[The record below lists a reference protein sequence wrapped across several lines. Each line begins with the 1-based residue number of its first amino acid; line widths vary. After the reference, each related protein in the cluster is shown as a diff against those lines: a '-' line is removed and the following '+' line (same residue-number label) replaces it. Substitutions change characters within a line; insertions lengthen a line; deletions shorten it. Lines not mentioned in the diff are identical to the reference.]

1 MRLNITHINK
11 IKKAD
16 IVLNG
21 LTVIAGN
28 NDSGKSTVGKLLFS
42 VIKSLSNADRLSSQS
57 QDRIMRVNS
66 ALLYAYV
73 THAEKESGEK
83 IKGVILPSTST
94 AFLKDAESFANDKR
108 WVSQLKRKLE
118 KINIVPQQR
127 AKIIRSIDQL
137 VQLATESSNSEKML
151 ERAFQ
156 SIIGAE
162 FLNSICTYNTEMS
175 EICFS
180 EGQGKDI
187 TIQIKENKVTE
198 FKCKTETFV
207 KDATLVESPLY
218 IHLIDI
224 LASAQTLGEHHYFN
238 VAGIGKDVLRP
249 LINYHIKDMAQKLD
263 AFRFSLPDNVY
274 SPFIQKAQTL
284 TDNITGGHFYFDNAK
299 RNMYWKKGE
308 QNYAPVNVA
317 SGIKA
322 FGVLQMLLETQAL
335 DESKIL
341 IWDEPENHLHPEW
354 QIKFASVLVELAKAG
369 IPILISSHSPYFI
382 QAVRYF
388 ADKLSMNDFVNYYLA
403 EETED
408 ELCVLEDVTDDLN
421 RIFMKLAQP
430 MNEIVNLGL

>member
-284 TDNITGGHFYFDNAK
+284 TDNITGGHFYFDNTK

>member
-274 SPFIQKAQTL
+274 FPFIQKAQTL

-299 RNMYWKKGE
+299 QNMYWKKGE

>member
-284 TDNITGGHFYFDNAK
+284 TDNITGGHFYFGNAK
-299 RNMYWKKGE
+299 QNMYWKKGE

>member
-108 WVSQLKRKLE
+108 WISQLKRKLE

-299 RNMYWKKGE
+299 QNMYWKKGE

>member
-299 RNMYWKKGE
+299 QNMYWKKGE

-335 DESKIL
+335 DESIIL

>member
-238 VAGIGKDVLRP
+238 VTGIGKDVLRP

-299 RNMYWKKGE
+299 QNMYWKKGE

>member
-137 VQLATESSNSEKML
+137 VQLATENSNSEKML

-299 RNMYWKKGE
+299 QNMYWKKGE

>member
-299 RNMYWKKGE
+299 QNMYWKKGE

-354 QIKFASVLVELAKAG
+354 QIKFASMLVELAKAG

>member
-28 NDSGKSTVGKLLFS
+28 NDSGKRTVGKLLFS

-118 KINIVPQQR
+118 KINIVPQKR

>member
-284 TDNITGGHFYFDNAK
+284 TDNITGGHLYFDNAK

>member
-11 IKKAD
+11 IKRAD

-299 RNMYWKKGE
+299 QNMYWKKGE

>member
-73 THAEKESGEK
+73 THTEKESGEK

-299 RNMYWKKGE
+299 QNMYWKKGE

>member
-16 IVLNG
+16 IILNG

-42 VIKSLSNADRLSSQS
+42 VIKSLSNADRLNSQS
-57 QDRIMRVNS
+57 QDRIMRLNCA
-66 ALLYAYV
+66 ALYMYV
-73 THAEKESGEK
+73 KHTETESGEK
-83 IKGVILPSTST
+83 IKGVILPSTAA
-94 AFLKDAESFANDKR
+94 AFLKEVESFANDKR
-108 WVSQLKRKLE
+108 WVSQLKDKLE

-180 EGQGKDI
+180 EEQGKDI

-284 TDNITGGHFYFDNAK
+284 TDNITGGHFYFNNAK
-299 RNMYWKKGE
+299 QNMYWKKGE

>member
-187 TIQIKENKVTE
+187 TIQIKDNKVTE

-299 RNMYWKKGE
+299 QNMYWKKGE

>member
-16 IVLNG
+16 IILNG

-42 VIKSLSNADRLSSQS
+42 VIKSLSNADRLNSQS
-57 QDRIMRVNS
+57 QDRIMRLNCA
-66 ALLYAYV
+66 ALYMYV
-73 THAEKESGEK
+73 KHTETESGEK
-83 IKGVILPSTST
+83 IKGVILPSTAA
-94 AFLKDAESFANDKR
+94 AFLKEVESFANDKR
-108 WVSQLKRKLE
+108 WVSQLKDKLE

-162 FLNSICTYNTEMS
+162 FLNSICTYKSKMS

-180 EGQGKDI
+180 EEQGKDI
-187 TIQIKENKVTE
+187 TIQIKENKVTG

-224 LASAQTLGEHHYFN
+224 LANAQMPGGHYFN
-238 VAGIGKDVLRP
+238 IAGKDVLRP

>member
-1 MRLNITHINK
+1 M
-11 IKKAD
+11 
-16 IVLNG
+16 G
-21 LTVIAGN
+21 
-28 NDSGKSTVGKLLFS
+28 
-42 VIKSLSNADRLSSQS
+42 QS
-57 QDRIMRVNS
+57 IE
-66 ALLYAYV
+66 
-73 THAEKESGEK
+73 EKTG
-83 IKGVILPSTST
+83 
-94 AFLKDAESFANDKR
+94 
-108 WVSQLKRKLE
+108 

-299 RNMYWKKGE
+299 QNMYWKKGE

>member
-1 MRLNITHINK
+1 MRLKITYINK

-21 LTVIAGN
+21 LTIIAGN

-57 QDRIMRVNS
+57 QNRIMRGKS
-66 ALLYAYV
+66 ALLYTYV
-73 THAEKESGEK
+73 THAEEESGEK

-94 AFLKDAESFANDKR
+94 AFLKEVESFANDKR
-108 WVSQLKRKLE
+108 WISQLKGNLE

-137 VQLATESSNSEKML
+137 VQSAIESSNSEKML
-151 ERAFQ
+151 GRAFQ

-162 FLNSICTYNTEMS
+162 FLNSICTYNTDLS

-180 EGQGKDI
+180 EEKGKDI
-187 TIQIKENKVTE
+187 TIQIKQNKVTE
-198 FKCKTETFV
+198 LKCKTETFV

-224 LASAQTLGEHHYFN
+224 LASAQTLGEHYYFN
-238 VAGIGKDVLRP
+238 VAGKGVLRP

-274 SPFIQKAQTL
+274 SPFIRNAQTL
-284 TDNITGGHFYFDNAK
+284 TDNITGGHFYFDSTK

-388 ADKLSMNDFVNYYLA
+388 ADKLSINDFVNYYLA

-421 RIFMKLAQP
+421 RIFLKLAQP

>member
-16 IVLNG
+16 IILNG

-299 RNMYWKKGE
+299 QNMYWKKGE

>member
-198 FKCKTETFV
+198 FKCKTEIFV

-299 RNMYWKKGE
+299 QNMYWKKGE

>member
-299 RNMYWKKGE
+299 QNMYWKKGE

-354 QIKFASVLVELAKAG
+354 QIKFASVLVKLAKAG

>member
-66 ALLYAYV
+66 AFLYAYV

-127 AKIIRSIDQL
+127 AKIIRSIHQL
-137 VQLATESSNSEKML
+137 VQLPTESSNSEKML

-299 RNMYWKKGE
+299 QNMYWKKGE

>member
-299 RNMYWKKGE
+299 QNMYWKKGE

-403 EETED
+403 EETKD

>member
-151 ERAFQ
+151 ERALQ

-299 RNMYWKKGE
+299 QNMYWKKGE

>member
-284 TDNITGGHFYFDNAK
+284 TDNITGGYFYFDNAK
-299 RNMYWKKGE
+299 QNMYWKKGE

>member
-299 RNMYWKKGE
+299 QNMYWKKGE

>member
-207 KDATLVESPLY
+207 KDATLVQSPLY

-299 RNMYWKKGE
+299 QNMYWKKGE

>member
-28 NDSGKSTVGKLLFS
+28 NDSGKRTVGKLLFS

-299 RNMYWKKGE
+299 QNMYWKKGE

>member
-180 EGQGKDI
+180 EGQGKNI

>member
-73 THAEKESGEK
+73 THAEKESREK

-299 RNMYWKKGE
+299 QNMYWKKGE

>member
-137 VQLATESSNSEKML
+137 VQLATKSSNSEKML

-299 RNMYWKKGE
+299 QNMYWKKGE

-322 FGVLQMLLETQAL
+322 FGILQMLLETQAL

>member
-299 RNMYWKKGE
+299 QNMYWKKGE
-308 QNYAPVNVA
+308 QNYAPDNVA

-322 FGVLQMLLETQAL
+322 FGILQMLLETQAL

>member
-57 QDRIMRVNS
+57 QDRIMRLNCA
-66 ALLYAYV
+66 ALYMYV
-73 THAEKESGEK
+73 KHTETESGEK
-83 IKGVILPSTST
+83 IKGVILPSTAA
-94 AFLKDAESFANDKR
+94 AFLKEVESFANDKR
-108 WVSQLKRKLE
+108 WVSQLKDKLE

-162 FLNSICTYNTEMS
+162 FLNSISTSNTEMS

-180 EGQGKDI
+180 EEQGKDI

-224 LASAQTLGEHHYFN
+224 LANAQMPGGHYFN
-238 VAGIGKDVLRP
+238 IAGKDVLRP

>member
-127 AKIIRSIDQL
+127 AKIIRSIEQL

-299 RNMYWKKGE
+299 QNMYWKKGE

>member
-403 EETED
+403 KETED

>member
-224 LASAQTLGEHHYFN
+224 LASAQTLGEHHYLN